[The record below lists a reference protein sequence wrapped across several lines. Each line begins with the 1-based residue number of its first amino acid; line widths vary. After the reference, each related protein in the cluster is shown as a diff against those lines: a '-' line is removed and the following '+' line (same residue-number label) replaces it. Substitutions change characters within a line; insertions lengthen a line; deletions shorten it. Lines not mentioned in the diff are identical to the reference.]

1 MRGIGKEAEAE
12 SCKLSRTS
20 VNNLDF
26 ILRNPIKDL
35 RCESDMT

>member
-12 SCKLSRTS
+12 SCKLSRTR

-35 RCESDMT
+35 RCESDMN